1 MALEKESIRKD
12 SFSKEQIQYT
22 REGTGGTP
30 STHLDLQAHLVLIN

>member
-22 REGTGGTP
+22 REGTGGTAC
-30 STHLDLQAHLVLIN
+30 THLDLRSSFGTY